1 MPQRKYATA
10 CCAYRPT
17 FNHCLP
23 ITFPLPPLSL
33 PLSVSLSPPLLVV
46 STPERREVA
55 PFLVFI
61 TKETIIARTTIRIE
75 IKEGH
80 KYCKDKSKEN
90 FEIKEG

>member
-1 MPQRKYATA
+1 
-10 CCAYRPT
+10 
-17 FNHCLP
+17 
-23 ITFPLPPLSL
+23 
-33 PLSVSLSPPLLVV
+33 VV